1 MPHSLAY
8 NYIHLVFS
16 TKYREHTIS
25 PEIEQK
31 LYDYIAG
38 ICKNLESPALQIGGI
53 TDHIHILFILS
64 KNISLVSFV
73 KEIKASSSKWIKTQ
87 GLQYNNFYWQ
97 GGYGAFSVSPKHIDI
112 VKRYIANQ
120 KEHHRKKTFQEEYIA
135 FLKEYKAEYDER
147 YVWD

>member
-1 MPHSLAY
+1 MPQSLAY

-16 TKYREHTIS
+16 TKYREHTIL

-38 ICKNLESPALQIGGI
+38 ICKNLESPAIQIGGI
-53 TDHIHILFILS
+53 TDHIHILFVLS

-73 KEIKASSSKWIKTQ
+73 KEIKTSSSKWIKTQ
-87 GLQYNNFYWQ
+87 GKQYDNFYWQ
-97 GGYGAFSVSPKHIDI
+97 GGYGAFSVSPKKVDI

-120 KEHHRKKTFQEEYIA
+120 KEHHSKQTFQKEYIT
-135 FLKEYKAEYDER
+135 FLKEYNIEYDER

>member
-1 MPHSLAY
+1 MSQSLAY

-16 TKYREHTIS
+16 TKYREHTIL

-53 TDHIHILFILS
+53 TDHIHILFVLS
-64 KNISLVSFV
+64 KKVSLVSFV
-73 KEIKASSSKWIKTQ
+73 EEVKKNSSKWIKTQ
-87 GLQYNNFYWQ
+87 GANYQNFYWQ
-97 GGYGAFSVSPKHIDI
+97 GGYGAFSVSPKKADI

-120 KEHHRKKTFQEEYIA
+120 KEHHKKKTFQNEYIT
-135 FLKEYKAEYDER
+135 FLKQYNVDYDER